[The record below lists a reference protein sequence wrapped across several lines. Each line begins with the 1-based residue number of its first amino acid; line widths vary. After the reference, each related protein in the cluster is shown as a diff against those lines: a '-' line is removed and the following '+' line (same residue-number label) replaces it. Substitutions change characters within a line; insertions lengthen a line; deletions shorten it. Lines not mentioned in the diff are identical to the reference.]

1 MSFMLRL
8 FGHATPRPMVTAMQ
22 QIVDWVQK
30 LELSKHAQC
39 FVENG
44 VGIAVL
50 PDLTDQ
56 GPM

>member
-1 MSFMLRL
+1 
-8 FGHATPRPMVTAMQ
+8 MVTAMQ